1 MNDQLARNLFMDYLY
16 DEISTEKKKELENY
30 LEEHPGLQ
38 QELDKLE
45 QTRAL
50 LQRMPAG
57 QPDQKLLVMEPRKRS
72 FRSWW
77 NEARN
82 LLPQTYLGKT
92 GFAIAAGFV
101 LLMII
106 GSVAKVHIAPTD
118 AGYALSL
125 GYQPVVNEGLSTQQA
140 ESFLQQIRREN
151 AAMLTE
157 YMQALAE
164 ENNQQLRQVVGY
176 FEQQR
181 MNDLQLIDHQLSRIQ
196 ESNGYRWQ
204 QTNRYL
210 GEVLQNVNFNE
221 NE

>member
-45 QTRAL
+45 QTREL

-57 QPDQKLLVMEPRKRS
+57 QPDQKLLVMDPRKRS

-125 GYQPVVNEGLSTQQA
+125 GYQPVVNEGLST
-140 ESFLQQIRREN
+140 L
-151 AAMLTE
+151 
-157 YMQALAE
+157 
-164 ENNQQLRQVVGY
+164 
-176 FEQQR
+176 
-181 MNDLQLIDHQLSRIQ
+181 
-196 ESNGYRWQ
+196 WQ
-204 QTNRYL
+204 KKTTSSCVKLWATLNRS
-210 GEVLQNVNFNE
+210 E
-221 NE
+221 

>member
-16 DEISTEKKKELENY
+16 DEISAERKEELEHY
-30 LEEHPGLQ
+30 LKEHPSLQ
-38 QELDKLE
+38 QELNKLQ

-50 LQRMPAG
+50 LQQMPESH
-57 QPDQKLLVMEPRKRS
+57 PDRKLLVMEPRKRT
-72 FRSWW
+72 FRGWW
-77 NEARN
+77 NEALN
-82 LLPQTYLGKT
+82 LLPRTYLGKT
-92 GFAIAAGFV
+92 GFAVAAGFV

-106 GSVAKVHIAPTD
+106 GSVAKVHIESTQ
-118 AGYALSL
+118 AGYAISL

-140 ESFLQQIRREN
+140 EVFLEQVRREN
-151 AAMLTE
+151 AAMLSE
-157 YMQALAE
+157 YVQALAE

-181 MNDLQLIDHQLSRIQ
+181 MNDLQLIDLQLNRLQ
-196 ESNGYRWQ
+196 EANGYRWQ